1 MRKKGMEK
9 GQQRPGRTVLV
20 TGASSGFGKAI
31 ASLLSKNGFNV
42 FGTSR
47 NASGEAVDGVT
58 MLKLDVTSDGSVQ
71 ECVQDV
77 LTNAGRI
84 DVLVNN
90 AGTLTAGAIEEFSIE
105 EAKAQF
111 ETNFFGVARMIKQ
124 VLPVMREQRTG
135 QIINISSV
143 GGLLPGPFEGFYVAS
158 KHAIEG
164 YTETL
169 RLEVKGLGIKVSL
182 VEPGFFKTGLFGA
195 EVRAK
200 AHVDAY
206 DAERKNA
213 SSVRDIEHRRKALD
227 PAIVAGVVLRIVN
240 SRSPRIRYAVGR
252 EKGAIRL
259 KAILREGVYE
269 SGTRKHWKLD
279 QPPPS

>member
-1 MRKKGMEK
+1 
-9 GQQRPGRTVLV
+9 
-20 TGASSGFGKAI
+20 
-31 ASLLSKNGFNV
+31 
-42 FGTSR
+42 
-47 NASGEAVDGVT
+47 VT

-77 LTNAGRI
+77 LTSAGRI

-111 ETNFFGVARMIKQ
+111 ETNFFGVARMVKQ
-124 VLPVMREQRTG
+124 VLPVMREQRAG

-143 GGLLPGPFEGFYVAS
+143 GGILPSPFEGFYVAS

-200 AHVDAY
+200 THVDAY

-213 SSVRDIEHRRKALD
+213 SSVRDIEHRQKALD
-227 PAIVAGVVLRIVN
+227 PAIVAGVVLRIVS

-259 KAILREGVYE
+259 KAILPEGVYE

-279 QPPPS
+279 QPPSS